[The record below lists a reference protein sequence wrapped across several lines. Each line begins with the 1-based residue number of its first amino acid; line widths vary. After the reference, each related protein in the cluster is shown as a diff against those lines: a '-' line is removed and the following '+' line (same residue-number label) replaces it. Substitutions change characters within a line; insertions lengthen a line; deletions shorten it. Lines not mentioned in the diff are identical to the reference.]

1 MRSKAFRV
9 GGNGKCDEGKG
20 IKQLKEEKK
29 NQEEAHVPIF
39 KKENAF
45 IVGCFQHPQALTIL
59 WKAKHGLKWKGVRCE
74 GEAHAPTKGNF
85 HMCEVS
91 NKN

>member
-1 MRSKAFRV
+1 MRRKQKR
-9 GGNGKCDEGKG
+9 GNDGKRRPTS
-20 IKQLKEEKK
+20 QFFLKRES
-29 NQEEAHVPIF
+29 F
-39 KKENAF
+39 Y
-45 IVGCFQHPQALTIL
+45 VGCFQHPRALTIL

-85 HMCEVS
+85 HLMCEVS